1 MHSKTT
7 VATPADAVITTSAD
21 GVTTAPAAALVEHKN
36 PVYSWYVVLVLMLCY
51 ALAFIDRQV
60 LSLLVDPIKAD
71 LGISDTQFGLLQGL
85 AFALFYTFVGL
96 FLANL
101 ADKKKRVTIIAVGVA
116 AWSVMTAMCGLSK
129 SFFHMFL
136 ARVGVAVGEAALS
149 PAAYSIISDYFPKRK
164 LGKAMS
170 VYTAGVYL
178 GSGLAFLLGGVLV
191 AVLPASL
198 TLPVVGELKNWQL
211 IFISIGLP
219 GLLFALLSL
228 TIKEPKRGRYQ
239 NATDI
244 RLEPSADNAEN
255 TQSIRQSLSFFKT
268 KWPMFVQHNI
278 GFAMLT
284 LIGYS
289 FHSWVPSFFI
299 RTLGWT
305 PAETGMVYGGLAI
318 VASPLGVLCGGIL
331 GDWFLKRGYNDAFF
345 KIPFYGAIALL
356 LPAGFATLSTNPTIV
371 LTLVT
376 ILLFF
381 SSFHGGMAVAS
392 LHTITPIQYRAQA
405 TAIYLFVINL
415 IGLGL
420 GPVLVALLTDYVFQ
434 DPTAVGKS
442 LSVVGF
448 TIIPLAIFLL
458 WRTKAMF
465 NRKYNQK

>member
-1 MHSKTT
+1 M
-7 VATPADAVITTSAD
+7 P
-21 GVTTAPAAALVEHKN
+21 ALVKHEN
-36 PVYSWYVVLVLMLCY
+36 PVYSWYVVIILMLCY
-51 ALAFIDRQV
+51 ALAFIDRQI

-101 ADKKKRVTIIAVGVA
+101 ADKKKRVKIIAIGVA

-178 GSGLAFLLGGVLV
+178 GSGLAFLIGGLLIV
-191 AVLPASL
+191 ALPDSL
-198 TLPVVGELKNWQL
+198 TLPIVGELKNWQL

-228 TIKEPKRGRYQ
+228 TIREPKRGRYQ
-239 NATDI
+239 TATDI
-244 RLEPSADNAEN
+244 KVDKPSSVEN
-255 TQSIRQSLSFFKT
+255 EQSITHSLKFFKS

-284 LIGYS
+284 LVGYA
-289 FHSWVPSFFI
+289 FHSWAPSFFI
-299 RTLGWT
+299 RTMAWS
-305 PAETGMVYGGLAI
+305 PEKTGMVYGTIAI
-318 VASPLGVLCGGIL
+318 IASPLGVLCGGIL
-331 GDWFLKRGYNDAFF
+331 GDWILKRGYNDAFF
-345 KIPFYGAIALL
+345 KVPFYGAIALL
-356 LPAGFATLSTNPTIV
+356 LPAGFATLTTDTTLV
-371 LTLVT
+371 LTLIT
-376 ILLFF
+376 LLMFF

-420 GPVLVALLTDYVFQ
+420 GPVLVAVLTDYVFQ

-442 LSVVGF
+442 LSLVSF
-448 TIIPLAIFLL
+448 IIIPIAILLL
-458 WRTKAMF
+458 WRTKAMY